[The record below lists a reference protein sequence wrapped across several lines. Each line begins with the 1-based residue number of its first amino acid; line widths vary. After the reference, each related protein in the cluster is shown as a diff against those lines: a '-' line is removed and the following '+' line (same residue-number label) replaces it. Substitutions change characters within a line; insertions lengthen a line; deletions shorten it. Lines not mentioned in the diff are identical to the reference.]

1 MFTKQTMLRAAVLV
15 AIAASTSLIAKA
27 DTLDF
32 TITGHG
38 TDITFSLPS
47 NPTLSG
53 SLAGQDFQLNNVT
66 LDVNGTDVVGD
77 DLEFFTTSQGGGLAD
92 VDGLLGEEW
101 VLLNQFGLYGA
112 QLFSG
117 GVSDPTFLTGD
128 FTLESHL
135 TDWDYSL
142 EITDVSPTVTPE
154 PTSLLLLGTGLL
166 ALIGVGGVKRFAGA
180 TYLG

>member
-15 AIAASTSLIAKA
+15 AIAASTSLFAKA

-117 GVSDPTFLTGD
+117 GVSDPTFSGRSGLAMM
-128 FTLESHL
+128 S
-135 TDWDYSL
+135 
-142 EITDVSPTVTPE
+142 VMMSPTTKSFPAVRIASIGDRFLAERVGSAVGRTEFEGPSLSEHTE
-154 PTSLLLLGTGLL
+154 P
-166 ALIGVGGVKRFAGA
+166 
-180 TYLG
+180 